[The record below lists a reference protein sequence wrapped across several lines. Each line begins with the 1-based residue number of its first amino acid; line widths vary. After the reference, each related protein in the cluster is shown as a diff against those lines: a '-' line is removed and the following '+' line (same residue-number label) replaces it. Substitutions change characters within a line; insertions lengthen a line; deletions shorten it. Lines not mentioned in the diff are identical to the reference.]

1 MDVKID
7 VDKRTMRV
15 FEHRIGQ
22 LIALTGKPVEDVLK
36 QQGRL
41 FAVAAAKYTERFGDT
56 ASVGAKHK
64 KDVEN
69 TVRRIYKRANVA
81 VGLIAKEMGIT
92 ASKRYAT
99 YIRRRNIAK
108 AQAMVDKAN
117 LSSYYQGRYVKVI
130 QWDGGNAHSRWVKK
144 RGKAPVRLVCE
155 AQQISKFITKKK
167 LGVGAA
173 KHGWAKA
180 AVMLGH
186 KGRGRGMPQYFAKGG
201 SKFGQGHRT
210 RGYGNV
216 KGKNHKTVLTVAH
229 YGKYGFSR
237 TTMDGVWRSR
247 TKAMMKDINK
257 KMKAGHKKATKGK

>member
-1 MDVKID
+1 MEIKVE
-7 VDKRTMRV
+7 VDKKSMQI
-15 FEHRIGQ
+15 FQKRINQ
-22 LIALTGKPVEDVLK
+22 LIAVTGKPVEEIFK

-41 FAVAAAKYTERFGDT
+41 FAVSAAKYTERFGDK
-56 ASVGAKHK
+56 ASTGAKHK
-64 KDVEN
+64 KDVES
-69 TVRRIYKRANVA
+69 TVRRIYKKANVA
-81 VGLIAKEMGIT
+81 VGLIAKEMGVK
-92 ASKRYAT
+92 AGKKFAT
-99 YIRRRNIAK
+99 YIRRRDVAK

-117 LSSYYQGRYVKVI
+117 LSFYYKGRDVKVI

-144 RGKAPVRLVCE
+144 RGTAPVRLVCE
-155 AQQISKFITKKK
+155 AQQINKFITKKK

-180 AVMLGH
+180 AIMLGH
-186 KGRGRGMPQYFAKGG
+186 KGSGRGMPKYFAKGG

-216 KGKNHKTVLTVAH
+216 TGKNHKTVLTVAH

-247 TKAMMKDINK
+247 TKAMIKDINK
-257 KMKAGHKKATKGK
+257 KMRSAHKGKFK